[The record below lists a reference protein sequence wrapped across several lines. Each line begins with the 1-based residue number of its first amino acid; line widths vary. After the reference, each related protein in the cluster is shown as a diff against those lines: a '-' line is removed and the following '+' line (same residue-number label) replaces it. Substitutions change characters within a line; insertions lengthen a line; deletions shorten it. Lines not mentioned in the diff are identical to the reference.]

1 MFYFLTQAISLG
13 AVCSIDGCILMAVA
27 ASASMQ
33 FRPWQTASI
42 VGVGHLVFILLGIF
56 LSAALKALWSP
67 ILAVATILATTFII
81 WNVLTPLTKK
91 HRAGCACCKSKS
103 LPITAVAVVALMLQ
117 LSTDAF
123 TLGPLGASILIGR
136 TTFETLL
143 FSLITALVV
152 AAITWIMASGLQFI
166 LMKPPIRKSYFEP
179 IGRIGLAG
187 LLVWFVAESS
197 VLW

>member
-13 AVCSIDGCILMAVA
+13 AVCSIDGCILTAVA

-56 LSAALKALWSP
+56 LSTALKALWSP
-67 ILAVATILATTFII
+67 ILAMATILSTAFIV
-81 WNVLTPLTKK
+81 WNVLKPLTKK
-91 HRAGCACCKSKS
+91 HGSGCACCKSKS
-103 LPITAVAVVALMLQ
+103 LPITAVAIVALMLQ

-123 TLGPLGASILIGR
+123 TLGPLGASILLGR
-136 TTFETLL
+136 TPMETLL
-143 FSLITALVV
+143 FSLTTALVV
-152 AAITWIMASGLQFI
+152 AAITWIIASGLQSI
-166 LMKPPIRKSYFEP
+166 LIKFPIRKSYFEP
-179 IGRIGLAG
+179 IGRVALAG

-197 VLW
+197 MLW